1 MMPATNLWGR
11 LLACG
16 GLSGRPWA
24 ILCLLACLPLSAQT
38 SVNDGIAAF
47 HQGRYAEAKK
57 ILTSFPADP
66 RAQTFLALATAGA
79 GACPEAEPR
88 LKQQLE
94 SNSDAQLRR
103 LAGLGLT
110 QCLIARKDFDAAV
123 SVLARLQHDFPKDAD
138 VLYESARL
146 HMRAWNEAVLHMYQE
161 APSSFRVN
169 QLSAE
174 VFETQGRYGEAIAE
188 YRKAIEKNRDA
199 LNLHFRLG
207 RALLLESHSQA
218 ALEQAQK
225 EFEAELALNPSDAA
239 AEYQIGQIL
248 IARQNGDQAASH
260 FAKAVALSP
269 DFPEALVALG
279 KTHLNAKRYSEA
291 IPLLERAVRAQPN
304 LESAHYALMLA
315 YRNTGNSEKAL
326 KEKAELDR
334 LQKPPEGEF
343 SEFLKKLGE
352 KPAEKP

>member
-1 MMPATNLWGR
+1 
-11 LLACG
+11 
-16 GLSGRPWA
+16 
-24 ILCLLACLPLSAQT
+24 
-38 SVNDGIAAF
+38 
-47 HQGRYAEAKK
+47 
-57 ILTSFPADP
+57 
-66 RAQTFLALATAGA
+66 
-79 GACPEAEPR
+79 
-88 LKQQLE
+88 
-94 SNSDAQLRR
+94 
-103 LAGLGLT
+103 
-110 QCLIARKDFDAAV
+110 
-123 SVLARLQHDFPKDAD
+123 
-138 VLYESARL
+138 
-146 HMRAWNEAVLHMYQE
+146 MYQE

-174 VFETQGRYGEAIAE
+174 VFETQGRYAEAITE
-188 YRKAIEKNRDA
+188 YRKAIEKNREA

-207 RALLLESHSQA
+207 RALLLESHSPS

-225 EFEAELALNPSDAA
+225 EFEAELARNPSDAA

-248 IARQNGDQAASH
+248 IARQNSDQAAPH

-291 IPLLERAVRAQPN
+291 IPLLERAVRVQPN
-304 LESAHYALMLA
+304 MESAHYALMLA
-315 YRNTGNSEKAL
+315 YRNTGNSERAL
-326 KEKAELDR
+326 NEKAELDR

>member
-1 MMPATNLWGR
+1 MPAINLWGR

-38 SVNDGIAAF
+38 SVGDGITAF
-47 HQGRYAEAKK
+47 HHGRYTEAKK
-57 ILTSFPADP
+57 ILTAFPADP
-66 RAQTFLALATAGA
+66 RAQTFLALAMAGA
-79 GACPEAEPR
+79 GDCPEAEPR
-88 LKQQLE
+88 LKQQFE

-103 LAGLGLT
+103 LSGLGLT

-123 SVLARLQHDFPKDAD
+123 PILARLQRDFPKDAD

-146 HMRAWNEAVLHMYQE
+146 HMRAWNEAVLRMYQE

-174 VFETQGRYGEAIAE
+174 VFETQGRYAEAITE
-188 YRKAIEKNRDA
+188 YRKAIEKNREA

-207 RALLLESHSQA
+207 RALLLESHSPS

-248 IARQNGDQAASH
+248 IARQNSDQAAPH

-291 IPLLERAVRAQPN
+291 IPLLERAVRVQPN
-304 LESAHYALMLA
+304 MESAHYALMLA
-315 YRNTGNSEKAL
+315 YRNTGNSERAL
-326 KEKAELDR
+326 NEKAELDR

>member
-1 MMPATNLWGR
+1 MRAI
-11 LLACG
+11 
-16 GLSGRPWA
+16 SG
-24 ILCLLACLPLSAQT
+24 LLACLAVFAQ
-38 SVNDGIAAF
+38 SGVEDGIQAF
-47 HQGRYAEAKK
+47 HQGRYAEARK
-57 ILTSFPADP
+57 ILTAYPADP
-66 RAQTFLALATAGA
+66 RAQTFLALAMAGSD
-79 GACPEAEPR
+79 GCPEAEPR
-88 LKQQLE
+88 LRQQLE
-94 SNSDAQLRR
+94 SNGDAQLRR
-103 LAGLGLT
+103 LSGLGLT
-110 QCLIARKDFDAAV
+110 QCLMARKDFDAAV
-123 SVLARLQHDFPKDAD
+123 PVLARLQHDFPKDAD

-146 HMRAWNEAVLHMYQE
+146 HMRAWNEAVLRMYQE

-174 VFETQGRYGEAIAE
+174 VFETQGRYGEATAE

-207 RALLLESHSQA
+207 RALLLESHSPA

-248 IARQNGDQAASH
+248 VARQNSDQAAPH
-260 FAKAVALSP
+260 
-269 DFPEALVALG
+269 FPEAPVALG

-304 LESAHYALMLA
+304 MESAHYALMLA
-315 YRNTGNSEKAL
+315 YRNSGNSEKAL

-343 SEFLKKLGE
+343 SEFLKRLGE
-352 KPAEKP
+352 KPAQKP